1 MAPAIVATVSYFFP
15 LVARLPAKPPTKAP
29 PTVANSRLFMSVELS
44 LSREFDRRRRDF
56 DRPCRWERGG
66 DHDEPLRWGAGRT
79 PPPP

>member
-1 MAPAIVATVSYFFP
+1 
-15 LVARLPAKPPTKAP
+15 
-29 PTVANSRLFMSVELS
+29 MSVELS

-79 PPPP
+79 PLPP